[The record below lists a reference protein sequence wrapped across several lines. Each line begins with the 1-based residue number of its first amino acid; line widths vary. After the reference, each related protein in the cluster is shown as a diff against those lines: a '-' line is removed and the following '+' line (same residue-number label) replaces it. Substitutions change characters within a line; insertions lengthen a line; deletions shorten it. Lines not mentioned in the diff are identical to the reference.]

1 MVAAAAVMVA
11 LHRLTAR
18 QLRFLGSALTAAG
31 IVGLLL
37 LIGWDLI
44 TWLGEVPPD
53 LRRYTLQRILFTIG
67 TNPDLPL
74 LQVTAV
80 GTVCWIMGL
89 LRKTRNDSGD
99 THCASAAAGDSEQN

>member
-1 MVAAAAVMVA
+1 MVAAAALVVA

-18 QLRFLGSALTAAG
+18 QLRLLGSALTAAG
-31 IVGLLL
+31 IVGLLV

-53 LRRYTLQRILFTIG
+53 LRRYTFQRILFTIG

-74 LQVTAV
+74 LQVIAA
-80 GTVCWIMGL
+80 GAVCWIVGL
-89 LRKTRNDSGD
+89 RRKTRNDSGD
-99 THCASAAAGDSEQN
+99 THCPSAAAGDSE